1 MEKAAECLV
10 KVSKVVEK
18 KNINLTVGYMLRA
31 CNLLVVG
38 GLHTL

>member
-18 KNINLTVGYMLRA
+18 KNINLTVGYCSALA
-31 CNLLVVG
+31 TCSW
-38 GLHTL
+38 